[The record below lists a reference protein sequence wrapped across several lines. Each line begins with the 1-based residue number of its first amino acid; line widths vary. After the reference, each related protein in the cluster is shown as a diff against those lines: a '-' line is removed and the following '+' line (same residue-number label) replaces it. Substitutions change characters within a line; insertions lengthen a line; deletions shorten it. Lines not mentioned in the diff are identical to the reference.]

1 VRYQIARH
9 TLRGA
14 RKRNEDRVAFFER
27 ANAVLMVL
35 GDGLGGYEG
44 GAIAA
49 EILVRTAEHAFA
61 AVKQPLIAKPS
72 AFLALMLIQA
82 HKAILAYGRAA
93 TPPISP
99 RTTAVLCLVQEGFA
113 YWAHVGDSRL
123 YHFRDGQLRTRTLD
137 DTKVEQLHVDG
148 VLSEAEMRS
157 HPEKSKLLRCLGS
170 INSEPSIALGEE
182 TPLQRGDTLLLCSDG
197 LWQAFTPEALT
208 AYLRA
213 AALEEGIDALVLSAV
228 QRMNKASDNV
238 SAVCLRWEDEVTRR
252 PPLQPHGIPRA
263 DQRLLWERAQQKT
276 ARDKARM
283 RAEPPPTPKPPPA
296 ASAAKKTDDMT
307 LEELEAWLVQ
317 RDPSRAKPKVD

>member
-1 VRYQIARH
+1 VRYQIAKH

-49 EILVRTAEHAFA
+49 EILVRTAERAFA
-61 AVKQPLIAKPS
+61 AVKQPIITKPS
-72 AFLALMLIQA
+72 AFLALTLIQA
-82 HKAILAYGRAA
+82 HKAMLAYGRAA
-93 TPPISP
+93 TPAISP
-99 RTTAVLCLVQEGFA
+99 RTTAVMCLVQEGYA

-137 DTKVEQLHVDG
+137 DTNVEQLHVDG
-148 VLSEAEMRS
+148 VLTEAEMLS

-197 LWQAFTPEALT
+197 LWQAFTAEALT

-213 AALEEGIDALVLSAV
+213 ATLEEGIETLVMSAV
-228 QRMNKASDNV
+228 RRMDKASDNV
-238 SAVCLRWEDEVTRR
+238 SAVCLRWEDAATRR
-252 PPLQPHGIPRA
+252 PPLQAHGLSRA
-263 DQRLLWERAQQKT
+263 DQRQLWQQAQQKV
-276 ARDKARM
+276 ARSQAR
-283 RAEPPPTPKPPPA
+283 APLPPTPAPTPA
-296 ASAAKKTDDMT
+296 PAAKKTDEMT
-307 LEELEAWLVQ
+307 LEELEAWLAQ
-317 RDPSRAKPKVD
+317 RDPSRAKPKAD